1 MVNKENE
8 EIKLLRQHND
18 PKYMGHS
25 QTNSKRKIYSDTG
38 LTQETKYI
46 SNKQSNLTPKGT
58 RKRTKLKDR
67 KK

>member
-8 EIKLLRQHND
+8 EIKLLRQHSD

-46 SNKQSNLTPKGT
+46 SNKQSNLTPN
-58 RKRTKLKDR
+58 
-67 KK
+67 